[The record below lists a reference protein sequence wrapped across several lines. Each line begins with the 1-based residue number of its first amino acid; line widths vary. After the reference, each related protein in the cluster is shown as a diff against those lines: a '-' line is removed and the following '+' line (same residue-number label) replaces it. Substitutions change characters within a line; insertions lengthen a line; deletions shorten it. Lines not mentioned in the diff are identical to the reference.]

1 MMPQTGLSNPSWVQ
15 AMLDYQTLR
24 VKNAP
29 RKFSLHGFIFAA
41 RTSIHQNTCQPSGL
55 SSRGGDDDIR
65 MSVAAVVLVAVVTVY
80 VAVYICVWQCVEMCV
95 SVAVEVAVVV

>member
-1 MMPQTGLSNPSWVQ
+1 
-15 AMLDYQTLR
+15 MLDYQALR

-55 SSRGGDDDIR
+55 SSRGGDDDVR

-80 VAVYICVWQCVEMCV
+80 VAVYVYGNV
-95 SVAVEVAVVV
+95 